1 MDKVKV
7 KMEIEFWYDPVND
20 TYEPISSKKID
31 TTKTESIRSRKSKS
45 VISND
50 EALLVLYDNKYEF
63 NELAIELLDISPD
76 DKISIKYQKI
86 NKVIT
91 PVIGKDDTFGTKGG
105 NKLTK
110 SNTVSFRGKN
120 NDKLSEFGS
129 EFRLISID
137 DSGIFKLI
145 STDDNDDVKYVVRD
159 NNIDIKESDDFN
171 IGTLDDDDYNITESE
186 DLDDDRDIDRSN
198 VDSFFDDDD
207 DDDTQEISFSEIL

>member
-129 EFRLISID
+129 EFRLVEID
-137 DSGIFKLI
+137 DSGVFKLI
-145 STDDNDDVKYVVRD
+145 STTGNDITYTVKD
-159 NNIDIKESDDFN
+159 NNINIKESDDFDLSA
-171 IGTLDDDDYNITESE
+171 LDDDFNITESDSE
-186 DLDDDRDIDRSN
+186 NLDDDGDIDKSD

-207 DDDTQEISFSEIL
+207 DVQEISFSEVL